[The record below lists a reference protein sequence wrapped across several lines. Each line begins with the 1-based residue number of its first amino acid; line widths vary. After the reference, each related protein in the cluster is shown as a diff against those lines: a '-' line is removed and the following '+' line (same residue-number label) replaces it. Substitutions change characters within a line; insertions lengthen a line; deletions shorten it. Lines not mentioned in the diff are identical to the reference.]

1 MRPAAKRG
9 NRRMQAPRIAAALQ
23 ARLALR
29 FVIAAAAAAKLAE
42 GCGRVQN
49 EGAVGW

>member
-29 FVIAAAAAAKLAE
+29 FVIAAAAAKLAE